1 MFFGRGDAHPGSST
15 SGGITCPTCSTP
27 TFTGPTEA
35 TGDCTYYKNH
45 PRAGRQRADPH
56 RLCLREHRG
65 AFAGRAG
72 PPGARRRDRRDLRA
86 GRVAGAGLLQQPR
99 KDRPGLLC
107 PTPCRSITASWS
119 TVPATW
125 GRVNQYGEILYVAR
139 KDNQIKHM
147 GHRIEL
153 GEIETAI
160 AALEGIRR
168 VCCLYD
174 QARGKIVAVY
184 EGDLDRTQVIDG
196 IKHALPKVHDPQR
209 LPPGGGYAHQPERQD
224 RPRPPDGGVHPCKGL
239 TSWQQYLDLKAEAK
253 ARGLT
258 LSNLYFLPGQGAA
271 EDRRR
276 AAVLP
281 PGPGGGRLAAFW
293 TRAGGFLPLLLPAC
307 AADALRPGAAG
318 PGCGDRAALPGRAGP
333 GPAAGA

>member
-1 MFFGRGDAHPGSST
+1 MLDEQGRPVPDGE
-15 SGGITCPTCSTP
+15 
-27 TFTGPTEA
+27 TGEICVRGVSLALGYYNNPEKTGQVFVPNPLQKHYRELVYR
-35 TGDCTYYKNH
+35 TGDLG
-45 PRAGRQRADPH
+45 PR
-56 RLCLREHRG
+56 
-65 AFAGRAG
+65 
-72 PPGARRRDRRDLRA
+72 
-86 GRVAGAGLLQQPR
+86 QP
-99 KDRPGLLC
+99 
-107 PTPCRSITASWS
+107 
-119 TVPATW
+119 
-125 GRVNQYGEILYVAR
+125 YGEILYVAR

-258 LSNLYFLPGQGAA
+258 LSNLYFLPGQARQKIDA
-271 EDRRR
+271 
-276 AAVLP
+276 
-281 PGPGGGRLAAFW
+281 GRLYCRRTRRGPAGCFW
-293 TRAGGFLPLLLPAC
+293 TRAGGFYRCYYSLRRRRPAPRC
-307 AADALRPGAAG
+307 SWTGMR
-318 PGCGDRAALPGRAGP
+318 
-333 GPAAGA
+333 